1 MATFEEKLEA
11 LHRQLADLD
20 ADRIDSIQTAESAR
34 MELEGIDEWFKSNPR
49 VVKLAAIIPKSK
61 MAEGELAY
69 ITKANYRKIMGK
81 EPLPVILTK
90 DGKRVRWEYA
100 LDSIAQ
106 ELRLEEQYGFKAD
119 EALRDMIMMVP
130 KMRERKRELR
140 IRLEKMGEEVEDASE
155 KLEAATEGVSD
166 STEVLEVQAERSAR
180 SKAMDAARQAK
191 NVLPFPKFKPW
202 LKRPG
207 RYDIE
212 GIDTKRNGNRKRRKA
227 KAQKPRAKT
236 RPGIATVR

>member
-1 MATFEEKLEA
+1 MTFEDKIEA
-11 LHRQLADLD
+11 LHQQLADLD

-34 MELEGIDEWFKSNPR
+34 MELEGIDDWFKNNRR
-49 VVKLAAIIPKSK
+49 VVKLAEIIPKSK

-69 ITKANYRKIMGK
+69 ITKANYRKSMGK

-90 DGKRVRWEYA
+90 DGKRVKWEYA

-130 KMRERKRELR
+130 KMRERKRQLR
-140 IRLEKMGEEVEDASE
+140 IRLEKMGEEVKEAGQ

-166 STEVLEVQAERSAR
+166 STEVLEIQEERSAR
-180 SKAMDAARQAK
+180 SKAQDARKQAK
-191 NVLPFPKFKPW
+191 SVLPFPKFKPW

-207 RYDIE
+207 RHDIE
-212 GIDTKRNGNRKRRKA
+212 GIDTKRYGQSRKPKARRRKRRVV
-227 KAQKPRAKT
+227 
-236 RPGIATVR
+236 PGISTLR